1 MTTSDL
7 FRGGRL
13 LVVAFEGWNDAG
25 EAASGAVRAL
35 KDVLDVEPIADI
47 DPEDYYDFQL
57 IRPHVEFDEE
67 GRRRLRWPGVTLYG
81 PVGDDGMPRSGAL
94 PTDIDAARAAAAGLD
109 VSGANH
115 ENIYLLLGA
124 EPSRGWRTFATETI
138 DQALAADITGVILL
152 GALLADVPH
161 SRPIAVHSSSENPQ
175 VREELGVERSSYEG
189 PVGILSVI
197 ATMAEEVG
205 IPTISLWASV
215 PHYVHNAPS
224 PKATLALLD
233 KLEELV
239 DVVIPRGD
247 LLDEARE
254 WEEGIDAL
262 AADDD
267 EMRSYIDQLERARD
281 AVEAPEASGE
291 AIAQEFERYLRAHPD
306 EPGESAPDSAP
317 GGSEEGADDEPG
329 EMPGTR

>member
-7 FRGGRL
+7 FRNGRL

-35 KDVLDVEPIADI
+35 KDVLDVVAMADI

-57 IRPHVEFDEE
+57 NRPHVEFDDD
-67 GRRRLRWPGVTLYG
+67 GKRRFRWPSVTLYR
-81 PVGDDGMPRSGAL
+81 PAGDDGMPRERSVSDDPIGA
-94 PTDIDAARAAAAGLD
+94 AVVG
-109 VSGANH
+109 VSGTNH
-115 ENIYLLLGA
+115 ENIYLLLGT
-124 EPSRGWRTFATETI
+124 EPSRGWKTFATETI
-138 DQALAADITGVILL
+138 DQALTADITGVILL

-161 SRPIAVHSSSENPQ
+161 TRPIAVHSSSENSE
-175 VREELGVERSSYEG
+175 VRDELGVERSSYEG

-197 ATMAEEVG
+197 AAMAEEAG
-205 IPTISLWASV
+205 IPTVSLWASV

-247 LLDEARE
+247 LLEEARE

-262 AADDD
+262 ANDDD

-291 AIAQEFERYLRAHPD
+291 AIAQEFERYLRKRDDGDGTPAD
-306 EPGESAPDSAP
+306 GPGA
-317 GGSEEGADDEPG
+317 G
-329 EMPGTR
+329 

>member
-57 IRPHVEFDEE
+57 IRPHVEFDDE

-81 PVGDDGMPRSGAL
+81 PVGDDGMPRSGSL
-94 PTDIDAARAAAAGLD
+94 PAELVSERDAARAAAAGLD
-109 VSGANH
+109 VSGTNH
-115 ENIYLLLGA
+115 ENIYLLLGS

-161 SRPIAVHSSSENPQ
+161 TRPIAVHVSSENPQ
-175 VREELGVERSSYEG
+175 VREELEVERSSYEG

-197 ATMAEEVG
+197 AAMAEEVG

-291 AIAQEFERYLRAHPD
+291 AIAQEFERYLRTHPD
-306 EPGESAPDSAP
+306 EPAESSGDEEP
-317 GGSEEGADDEPG
+317 GGE
-329 EMPGTR
+329 PGTR

>member
-7 FRGGRL
+7 FRSGRL

-57 IRPHVEFDEE
+57 IRPHVEFDDE

-81 PVGDDGMPRSGAL
+81 PVGDDGMPRSSS
-94 PTDIDAARAAAAGLD
+94 PSVEPAAGLD

-115 ENIYLLLGA
+115 ENIYLLLGS

-161 SRPIAVHSSSENPQ
+161 TRPIAVHVSSENPQ
-175 VREELGVERSSYEG
+175 VREELEVERSSYEG

-239 DVVIPRGD
+239 DVVIPRGE

-267 EMRSYIDQLERARD
+267 EMRSYIEQLERARD

-291 AIAQEFERYLRAHPD
+291 AIAQEFERYLRKR
-306 EPGESAPDSAP
+306 
-317 GGSEEGADDEPG
+317 DDEPPAEG
-329 EMPGTR
+329 PGAG